1 MFTVRGLYNRQRSLG
16 LGTARRGA
24 HGIWLSSS
32 SSSSFGGG
40 ARIDQSHTQ
49 STHKCTQLFWV
60 FRQWFQDW
68 WFFVCDDGVGTRVF
82 GEFPRVTPEESYRTA
97 QVVLVSIQLSIDRNR
112 CVWDL
117 YFSFNPGWP
126 IWWENARA
134 CVCVP
139 GIPNI
144 RNFKVRHPTE
154 VCFCAHVESWFGQRS
169 IR

>member
-24 HGIWLSSS
+24 HGIWLSS